1 MMAYNSHTGTIYCKT
16 AGKISINASPKYSAP
31 VIKDQTGVWVYF
43 NPFDSIVEV
52 HQHGKIIHTEPV
64 PAISLP
70 PTIKEEKRIEKRT
83 DQ

>member
-1 MMAYNSHTGTIYCKT
+1 MIAYDSYTGTI
-16 AGKISINASPKYSAP
+16 SINGPSKYSAP

-43 NPFDSIVEV
+43 TPFDSIVEV
-52 HQHGKIIHTEPV
+52 HQHGKIIYTEPA
-64 PAISLP
+64 PAISFP